1 MRLHTDFTFEKYG
14 LKLRLVNENDAD
26 FIIRLRTNPRL
37 NRFLH
42 PTSPDIEKQKE
53 WISNY
58 KLRES
63 KGIDYYFIFYSNNQP
78 VGLNRIYNI
87 EENSF
92 TSGSWIFDPD
102 SPTESSISS
111 ALITRII
118 AFDILGKEIEYSHDG
133 CHIDNK
139 KVLRFNLMLGLQIT
153 GTRDDSIGTFY
164 TLSMTK
170 ADFYK
175 NKPIIEKLIGY
186 NNG

>member
-1 MRLHTDFTFEKYG
+1 MNLPSDFTFEKYG

-26 FIIRLRTNPRL
+26 FIIRLRTNPKL

-42 PTSPDIEKQKE
+42 PTSPDIEIQKE

-58 KLRES
+58 KIREA
-63 KGIDYYFIFYSNNQP
+63 KGFDYYFIFFVNGQP

-87 EENSF
+87 EENIF

-102 SPTESSISS
+102 GPIECSIAS

-118 AFDILGKEIEYSHDG
+118 AFEILGKEIEYSNDG
-133 CHIDNK
+133 CHVDNK
-139 KVLRFNLMLGLQIT
+139 KVLKFNLMLGLKIT
-153 GTRDDSIGTFY
+153 GKREEQLGTYY
-164 TLSMTK
+164 TFSMTK

-175 NKPIIEKLIGY
+175 NKPVIEKLIGY
-186 NNG
+186 NND